1 MDYLERRNLLAG
13 LKSFKALGLL
23 SSQWNEIIFTLSRIN
38 TTLERTEDELNL
50 INPEPN
56 SFLFMEEDHLVPTIA
71 WPFIISGSQHEKIS
85 LLYYR
90 GSFYF
95 FLRGGVFLRCKFL
108 QLQNI

>member
-13 LKSFKALGLL
+13 LKSFKSLGLL

-71 WPFIISGSQHEKIS
+71 WPFIISGSQHEK
-85 LLYYR
+85 YR
-90 GSFYF
+90 F
-95 FLRGGVFLRCKFL
+95 FTIGVTFFFFWGG
-108 QLQNI
+108 

>member
-71 WPFIISGSQHEKIS
+71 WPFIISGTGCPNKHGNSVTNSIS
-85 LLYYR
+85 
-90 GSFYF
+90 SFYII
-95 FLRGGVFLRCKFL
+95 L
-108 QLQNI
+108 